1 MTSEYIRINKL
12 KGTTN
17 TTAASAAKQVYYGS
31 SKKYRMYQGSTI
43 VWDVLKATF
52 TASNFTIGANGG
64 NIATAAS
71 SVVTSYGTNALGV
84 NETLTYTAKLSN
96 GSTTI
101 PANTTHDKKTHTVIL
116 TQSGTNNQLTVT
128 CTQDGKE
135 DTIKEY
141 KYTVS
146 VTSESISDAD
156 AGGSTLTLYASGT
169 VYKIAVYVS
178 GKEEQVDYETFSS
191 KAVTITGGSVKNTV
205 AYLYNGKIEVDSAE
219 RDTYSSD
226 RHVYTI
232 SSYTVTSSWGTH
244 TVSGR
249 SKYVYQNANTMTTTY
264 YTPVAYIYY
273 DDVGADGSAAYPTI
287 YYEQDYVE
295 EYTSGIEDEDMLE
308 GEISPSAT
316 SGKYIYSISS
326 SGAVNGASMTTT
338 SGSTNRGRVT
348 ANSLGYTA
356 KDRTKIL
363 TVKIV
368 IRVNNKN
375 SASTS
380 EDVYQEANRINE
392 QYQAPVIG
400 TVETVADISASGSGA
415 AIRAYYTQ
423 NKKTWSTAN
432 PTGKTEQVANS
443 STTSVTLSGSKY
455 SNGTTNN
462 SGNNAKI
469 SGSKV
474 VADPWPAKVYSRQ
487 KVFTITSVSITVNGV
502 TGSKNPNLSVYQ
514 AANSITNTSYSAS
527 SSDIKLTADPQYP
540 LATTHFSKVYVTAT
554 ATQTDTYTSGKT
566 AQTTGVSRSAKL
578 SITSGTGA
586 TLSSTSVSNGS
597 STQITYNENTTASKR
612 TFTVKAVHTDNSSVY
627 TTVTITQDPAE
638 YIFEIKPTSV
648 EFTYSGGTQTVVI
661 ESMLN
666 DTAVKPTVTNNTGW
680 VQMSGPTINDI
691 TMTSYNLTLTA
702 PANSST
708 SAKSGTIT
716 VKHPNVS
723 NSKTITVSQAGK
735 PSTPSDSTTVEI
747 EAWFESTYTVGFTV
761 TISTTSGY
769 VNENMLI
776 KVQDNPYSDNSDYY
790 GRFEYPSPLYDGTTY
805 TNTIILDSYPPSPA
819 YLAVYIGDKFKDAV
833 NIY

>member
-1 MTSEYIRINKL
+1 MDYVRVNKL
-12 KGTTN
+12 WVKPQHSTSVVQPYAVQLGYN
-17 TTAASAAKQVYYGS
+17 
-31 SKKYRMYQGSTI
+31 KKYRLTKGDTV
-43 VWDVLKATF
+43 VWDVLRTTF
-52 TASNFTIGANGG
+52 NAYNFTIGAEGG
-64 NIATAAS
+64 YVPNYS
-71 SVVTSYGTNALGV
+71 NVNSYGV
-84 NETLTYTAKLSN
+84 NYLNQIEYLDWDCDTYWIDENTSTSPVTHYITYTQEGTGEKV
-96 GSTTI
+96 
-101 PANTTHDKKTHTVIL
+101 TV
-116 TQSGTNNQLTVT
+116 V
-128 CTQDGKE
+128 CTQEGKE

-156 AGGSTLTLYASGT
+156 AGGSTLTLYVSGT
-169 VYKIAVYVS
+169 VYKIAVYTS
-178 GKEEQVDYETFSS
+178 GEEEQVDSEFFSS

-205 AYLYNGKIEVDSAE
+205 AYLYNGEIKVDSAE

-264 YTPVAYIYY
+264 YTPIAHIYCN
-273 DDVGADGSAAYPTI
+273 DVGADGSATYLTI
-287 YYEQDYVE
+287 QYEQDYVE
-295 EYTSGIEDEDMLE
+295 EYTSGIEDEDTLE

-316 SGKYIYSISS
+316 SGNYIYSISS

-348 ANSLGYTA
+348 ANGLGYTT

-380 EDVYQEANRINE
+380 KDVYQEANRVNE
-392 QYQAPVIG
+392 QYQTPVIG
-400 TVETVADISASGSGA
+400 DVETVADISASGSGA

-423 NKKTWSTAN
+423 DKKTWSTAN
-432 PTGKTEQVANS
+432 PTGKTEQVANT

-455 SNGTTNN
+455 SNSTTNN
-462 SGNNAKI
+462 YGNNARV

-474 VADPWPAKVYSRQ
+474 IADPWPAKVYSRQ
-487 KVFTITSVSITVNGV
+487 KVFTITSVSVTVNSV

-527 SSDIKLTADPQYP
+527 SSNIKLTADPQYP
-540 LATTHFSKVYVTAT
+540 LATTHFSKIYVTAT

-566 AQTTGVSRSAKL
+566 AQTTGVSRSATL

-586 TLSSTSVSNGS
+586 VLSSNSVSNGGS
-597 STQITYNENTTASKR
+597 AQITYNENTTSSKR
-612 TFTVKAVHTDNSSVY
+612 SFTVKAIHVDNSSVS

-638 YIFEIKPTSV
+638 YRFEIKPTSV
-648 EFTYSGGTQTVVI
+648 SFAYGVGTQTVVI
-661 ESMLN
+661 ESTLN

-680 VQMSGPTINDI
+680 VRMEGPTINDV
-691 TMTSYNLTLTA
+691 TMTSYNLTLTTS
-702 PANSST
+702 ANTST
-708 SAKSGTIT
+708 SARSGTIT

-723 NSKTITVSQAGK
+723 SSKTITVSQAGK
-735 PSTPSDSTTVEI
+735 PSTPSDTVTVEI
-747 EAWFESTYTVGFTV
+747 EAWFESTYVVGFTV
-761 TISTTSGY
+761 TISTTSSY
-769 VNENMLI
+769 VNENMLV

-805 TNTIILDSYPPSPA
+805 TNTITLDSYPPSPA
-819 YLAVYIGDKFKDAV
+819 YLAVYIGDEFKDAV

>member
-64 NIATAAS
+64 NIATAAA
-71 SVVTSYGTNALGV
+71 SVVNSYGTNALGV
-84 NETLTYTAKLSN
+84 NETLTYTATLSN

-101 PANTTHDKKTHTVIL
+101 SANTTYDKKTHTVIL

-156 AGGSTLTLYASGT
+156 AGGSTLTLYVSGT
-169 VYKIAVYVS
+169 VYKIAVYAS

-191 KAVTITGGSVKNTV
+191 KAVTVTGGSVKNTV

-264 YTPVAYIYY
+264 YTPIAYIYY

-348 ANSLGYTA
+348 ANGLGYTA

-462 SGNNAKI
+462 SGNNARV

-474 VADPWPAKVYSRQ
+474 IADPWPAKAYSRQ
-487 KVFTITSVSITVNGV
+487 KVFTITSVSVTVNSV

-527 SSDIKLTADPQYP
+527 SSDLSLSSNMQYP
-540 LATTHFSKVYVTAT
+540 YATTHYSTIYVTAT

-566 AQTTGVSRSAKL
+566 AQTTGVARS
-578 SITSGTGA
+578 A
-586 TLSSTSVSNGS
+586 TLSVTSGSATLGNDNVSSGS
-597 STQITYNENTTASKR
+597 STTLTYGENTTFNKR
-612 TFTVKAVHTDNSSVY
+612 SFTVTAKHNDNSNVTVNY
-627 TTVTITQDPAE
+627 TIIQEAADYQFEAKPSQCSFTETGGTAEIAIISTFNGVAAKPTVQSKPTWITKVEIIYNDILEDRYTVTIIA
-638 YIFEIKPTSV
+638 
-648 EFTYSGGTQTVVI
+648 
-661 ESMLN
+661 
-666 DTAVKPTVTNNTGW
+666 A
-680 VQMSGPTINDI
+680 
-691 TMTSYNLTLTA
+691 
-702 PANSST
+702 ANSST
-708 SAKSGTIT
+708 SSRSGNI
-716 VKHPNVS
+716 VFKHPN
-723 NSKTITVSQAGK
+723 A
-735 PSTPSDSTTVEI
+735 STPLNVSVTQQGKSTTTPTHTVEI
-747 EAWFESTYTVGFTV
+747 DAWFNDAMTIGFT
-761 TISTTSGY
+761 IIMSTGQTYINEDIY
-769 VNENMLI
+769 VRA
-776 KVQDNPYSDNSDYY
+776 QTGQYAYSEVL
-790 GRFEYPSPLYDGTTY
+790 GEM
-805 TNTIILDSYPPSPA
+805 SYPPPIYSGDQFNGEIVLNYYYNP
-819 YLAVYIGDKFKDAV
+819 VYIVVYVGESIIDFKIV
-833 NIY
+833 S